1 MTNKSNVYEDTF
13 TCNID
18 KKDCN
23 FSFDFI
29 RHSKHFLCPYLK
41 VCISLTLTFI
51 MHYILKKKNKKYI
64 PSRHIYNTW
73 SKQSKNSAC
82 ISRLKYPKLNLYL
95 MRYEIS
101 LLFIHHLVKY
111 YTYSVIFII
120 HHRLKIKQFLNM
132 YFSMYDLNKY
142 IKLTKYNKFQYFPTK
157 LA

>member
-51 MHYILKKKNKKYI
+51 MHYILKKKKIKK
-64 PSRHIYNTW
+64 IYLLDIFTTHD
-73 SKQSKNSAC
+73 
-82 ISRLKYPKLNLYL
+82 LNN
-95 MRYEIS
+95 
-101 LLFIHHLVKY
+101 
-111 YTYSVIFII
+111 
-120 HHRLKIKQFLNM
+120 LKIVPV
-132 YFSMYDLNKY
+132 SRD
-142 IKLTKYNKFQYFPTK
+142 
-157 LA
+157 